1 MPELSRHTHNA
12 IMVSIVEMHIF
23 MHSCTGFD
31 VGYYLFLFFF
41 GGGRELCYLAPKITS
56 FRVKSTLAIYGLVR
70 MTEFFFFF
78 LRCQVSC
85 SALLGCHAFFPEV
98 LCSYCFTCL
107 MQYMFQPAQ
116 FSILINCEGLQLM
129 PKLLS

>member
-1 MPELSRHTHNA
+1 
-12 IMVSIVEMHIF
+12 MVSIVEMHIF

-78 LRCQVSC
+78 KVP
-85 SALLGCHAFFPEV
+85 GVV
-98 LCSYCFTCL
+98 LCIVRL
-107 MQYMFQPAQ
+107 PRI
-116 FSILINCEGLQLM
+116 FS
-129 PKLLS
+129 

>member
-1 MPELSRHTHNA
+1 MLQLSRHTHNV
-12 IMVSIVEMHIF
+12 IMLSIVEMHIF

-31 VGYYLFLFFF
+31 VGYYYFF
-41 GGGRELCYLAPKITS
+41 GGGGELCYLAPKITS

-70 MTEFFFFF
+70 MTEFFFF
-78 LRCQVSC
+78 LSARCP
-85 SALLGCHAFFPEV
+85 ALHVMLGCHAFFPEV
-98 LCSYCFTCL
+98 LCSYCFICL

-129 PKLLS
+129 PELLS